1 MHGSYR
7 GISVLSGGAV
17 ELCVSGG
24 RISSV
29 EPVHDD
35 PALPFLSPG
44 FFDIQVNGYSGVD
57 YSFDEL
63 SVEALEKT
71 VRGLASSGTTQHIA
85 TIVTSPPDSVTER
98 LRFFRSAAEESPLVR
113 QAIRGIH
120 LEGPFISPEDGP
132 RGAHMA
138 EHVRLPDI
146 GLFNEWQKASGG
158 RVRMVTLAPELKGA
172 IEFIREISA
181 SGVLCAI
188 GHTAAAP
195 EVIAA
200 AADAGA
206 RLSTHL
212 GNGSQAL
219 LPRHGNHIWEQA
231 GEDRL
236 CASIICD
243 GYHLPASAVRVLSR
257 AKGEGRLIL
266 ISDST
271 GLSGCPPGHYPWGNT
286 SVEIRPDGS
295 LVLSGTPYL
304 AGAGFLLDRDIA
316 RFVEYTGSS
325 LAEAVECCNDTP
337 ARLLGF
343 EKNSI
348 EAGAAANF
356 TLFRYTPGDAG
367 LRVEKTLLEGDEI
380 YSRV

>member
-1 MHGSYR
+1 MRGRYR
-7 GISVLSGGAV
+7 GISVLTGGAV
-17 ELCVSGG
+17 ELRLSGG
-24 RISSV
+24 RISSL
-29 EPVHDD
+29 EPLPDD

-57 YSFDEL
+57 YSFGEL
-63 SVEALEKT
+63 SIEGVEET
-71 VRGLASSGTTQHIA
+71 VKGLAASGTTHHIV
-85 TIVTSPPDSVTER
+85 TIVTSPADSVTER
-98 LRFFRSAAEESPLVR
+98 LEFFRSAAEESPLIR
-113 QAIRGIH
+113 KAIRGIH

-138 EHVRLPDI
+138 EHVRGPDI
-146 GLFNEWQKASGG
+146 GLFNEWQRASSG
-158 RVRMVTLAPELKGA
+158 RVRMITLAPELEGA
-172 IEFIREISA
+172 VGFIREISA

-188 GHTAAAP
+188 GHTAAGP
-195 EVIAA
+195 EAIAA

-212 GNGSQAL
+212 GNGSHAL
-219 LPRHGNHIWEQA
+219 LPRHGNYIWEQA

-243 GYHLPASAVRVLSR
+243 GYHLPASAVKVLSR
-257 AKGEGRLIL
+257 VKGKEKLIL

-271 GLSGCPPGHYPWGNT
+271 GLSGCPPGHYPWGDS

-304 AGAGFLLDRDIA
+304 AGAGFLLDRDIP
-316 RFVEYTGSS
+316 RFMEYTGSS
-325 LAEAVECCNDTP
+325 LADAVECCNDTP
-337 ARLLGF
+337 SRLLGF

-348 EAGAAANF
+348 ETGAPANF
-356 TLFRYTPGDAG
+356 TLFKYTPGDTE
-367 LRVEKTLLEGDEI
+367 LRVEKTVLEGDELF
-380 YSRV
+380 SA